1 MSLLSGRLH
10 PMALLW
16 KSCCFSLSCY
26 FEGCERFFSQNI
38 SWTRGVIFYA
48 SSLALFQRGWCTS

>member
-26 FEGCERFFSQNI
+26 FEGCERFFPKI
-38 SWTRGVIFYA
+38 YHGLKVLYFM
-48 SSLALFQRGWCTS
+48 LLL